1 MAKKAEEKEVKTAVW
16 VFWILI
22 ATIGV
27 GMLFTGIQSS
37 VLGDNVVTSVMLVIA
52 GLILVFVGLIMVLG
66 KANVIANDIELP
78 SSKEKSEK
86 K

>member
-1 MAKKAEEKEVKTAVW
+1 
-16 VFWILI
+16 
-22 ATIGV
+22 
-27 GMLFTGIQSS
+27 MLFTGIQSS